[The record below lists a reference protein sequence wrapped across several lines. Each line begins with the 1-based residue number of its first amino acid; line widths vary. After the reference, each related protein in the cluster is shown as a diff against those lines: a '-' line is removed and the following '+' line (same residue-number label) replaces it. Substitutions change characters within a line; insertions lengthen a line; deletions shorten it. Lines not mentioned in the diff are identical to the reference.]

1 MTKRILITENVT
13 GAGIDG
19 LKKKYDCRW
28 EKDLWQKP
36 EELLRIADQYDA
48 MIVRNQTK
56 VTAGLLKAASRCQ
69 VVGRAGVGIDNVDVR
84 AATELGIVVAFTPEE
99 NAISVAEQVL
109 GMMLCLARRFVGADA
124 SVKSGKWDRMA
135 FMGVELY
142 GKTLG
147 VIGLGKIGAR
157 VAMRARAFG
166 MRIIA
171 YDPYLT
177 RHHIHVT
184 ESQAE
189 LVDLETLLKTSD
201 FMTIHLPL
209 TTETQHLINRDRLS
223 RMKPTAYLINT
234 SRGPI
239 VNEADLCDALNRK
252 VIAGAALDVREE
264 EPPKASPLN
273 GLQSILLTP
282 HVAAFTVEAQDKVQ
296 ESLSEDVDRVLE
308 GKPALRY
315 ANFAR
320 PRRSAKQELMIE
332 D

>member
-1 MTKRILITENVT
+1 MNSMGYVMKKKILITENII
-13 GAGIDG
+13 GPGIDG
-19 LKKKYDCRW
+19 LREKYDCRW
-28 EKDLWQKP
+28 DKDLWQKP
-36 EELLRIADQYDA
+36 EEILGIADRFEA
-48 MIVRNQTK
+48 IIVRNQTK
-56 VTAGLLKAASRCQ
+56 VTADLLKAATRCQ
-69 VVGRAGVGIDNVDVR
+69 VIGRAGVGVDNVDVK
-84 AATELGIVVAFTPEE
+84 AASELGIVVAFTPEE
-99 NAISVAEQVL
+99 NAISVAEEVL
-109 GMMLCLARRFVGADA
+109 GMMLCLAKRFVGADA
-124 SVKSGKWDRMA
+124 SVKAGKWDRMD
-135 FMGVELY
+135 FLGVELF

-147 VIGLGKIGAR
+147 IIGLGKIGAR

-189 LVDLETLLKTSD
+189 LVDLETLLRTSD
-201 FMTIHLPL
+201 FITIHLPL
-209 TTETQHLINRDRLS
+209 TAETRHLIDKDRLS

-239 VNEADLCDALNRK
+239 VDEADLYEALDRK

-273 GLQSILLTP
+273 GLENILLTP

-296 ESLSEDVDRVLE
+296 ESLSEDVDRVLT
-308 GKPALRY
+308 GKPALRF
-315 ANFAR
+315 ANFAS
-320 PRRSAKQELMIE
+320 PKRSA
-332 D
+332 

>member
-1 MTKRILITENVT
+1 MKKKILITENII
-13 GAGIDG
+13 GPGIDG
-19 LKKKYDCRW
+19 LRENYDCRW
-28 EKDLWQKP
+28 DKDLWQKP
-36 EELLRIADQYDA
+36 EEILGIADRFEA
-48 MIVRNQTK
+48 IIVRNQTK
-56 VTAGLLKAASRCQ
+56 VTADLLKAATRCQ
-69 VVGRAGVGIDNVDVR
+69 VIGRAGVGVDNVDVK
-84 AATELGIVVAFTPEE
+84 AASELGIVVAFTPEE
-99 NAISVAEQVL
+99 NAISVAEEVL
-109 GMMLCLARRFVGADA
+109 GMMLCLAKRFVGADA
-124 SVKSGKWDRMA
+124 SVKAGKWDRMA
-135 FMGVELY
+135 FLGVELF

-147 VIGLGKIGAR
+147 IIGLGKIGAR

-189 LVDLETLLKTSD
+189 LVDLETLLRTSD
-201 FMTIHLPL
+201 FITIHLPL
-209 TTETQHLINRDRLS
+209 TAETQHLIDKDRLS

-239 VNEADLCDALNRK
+239 VDEADLYEALDRK

-273 GLQSILLTP
+273 GLENILLTP

-296 ESLSEDVDRVLE
+296 ESLSEDVDRVLT
-308 GKPALRY
+308 GKPALRF

-320 PRRSAKQELMIE
+320 PKRSA
-332 D
+332 

>member
-1 MTKRILITENVT
+1 MTKKILITENIT
-13 GAGIDG
+13 GPGIDG

-28 EKDLWQKP
+28 DKELWQKP
-36 EELLRIADQYDA
+36 EELLRIADRYDA
-48 MIVRNQTK
+48 IIVRNQTK
-56 VTAGLLKAASRCQ
+56 VNADLLKAATGCL
-69 VVGRAGVGIDNVDVR
+69 VVGRAGVGVDNVDVR

-209 TTETQHLINRDRLS
+209 TAETQHLINRDRLS
-223 RMKPTAYLINT
+223 RMKPTAYLIKDQ
-234 SRGPI
+234 
-239 VNEADLCDALNRK
+239 AALFDALVRGT
-252 VIAGAALDVREE
+252 IAGAAVDVLEQ
-264 EPPKASPLN
+264 EPPDPADPLLRLPN
-273 GLQSILLTP
+273 IIITP
-282 HVAAFTVEAQDKVQ
+282 HTSSWSNESAAYMRRQAAANVVTVLKGGMPGSIVNRKWLAT
-296 ESLSEDVDRVLE
+296 
-308 GKPALRY
+308 A
-315 ANFAR
+315 
-320 PRRSAKQELMIE
+320 
-332 D
+332 

>member
-1 MTKRILITENVT
+1 MKKQILITENIV
-13 GAGIDG
+13 GPGIDG
-19 LKKKYDCRW
+19 LRDKYDCRW

-36 EELLRIADQYDA
+36 EEILGIADRFDA
-48 MIVRNQTK
+48 IIVRNQTK
-56 VTAGLLKAASRCQ
+56 VNAALLKAATRCQ
-69 VVGRAGVGIDNVDVR
+69 VIGRAGVGVDNVDVQT
-84 AATELGIVVAFTPEE
+84 ASELGIVVAFTPEE
-99 NAISVAEQVL
+99 NAISVAEEVL
-109 GMMLCLARRFVGADA
+109 GMMLCLAKRFVGADA
-124 SVKSGKWDRMA
+124 SVKAGKWDRMA
-135 FMGVELY
+135 FLGVELF
-142 GKTLG
+142 GKNLG
-147 VIGLGKIGAR
+147 IIGMGKIGAR

-189 LVDLETLLKTSD
+189 LVDLETLLRTSD
-201 FMTIHLPL
+201 FITIHLPL
-209 TTETQHLINRDRLS
+209 TAETRHLIDRESLS

-239 VNEADLCDALNRK
+239 VNEADLYEALNGK

-273 GLQSILLTP
+273 SLENILLAP

-296 ESLSEDVDRVLE
+296 ESLSEDVDRILS
-308 GKPALRY
+308 GKPALRF

-320 PRRSAKQELMIE
+320 PKRSV
-332 D
+332 

>member
-1 MTKRILITENVT
+1 M
-13 GAGIDG
+13 
-19 LKKKYDCRW
+19 
-28 EKDLWQKP
+28 
-36 EELLRIADQYDA
+36 ADQFEA
-48 MIVRNQTK
+48 IIVRNQTK
-56 VTAGLLKAASRCQ
+56 VSADLLKAATRCQ
-69 VVGRAGVGIDNVDVR
+69 VIGRAGVGVDNVDVK
-84 AATELGIVVAFTPEE
+84 AASELGIVVAFTPEE
-99 NAISVAEQVL
+99 NAISVAEEVL
-109 GMMLCLARRFVGADA
+109 GMMLCLAKRFIGADA
-124 SVKSGKWDRMA
+124 SVKAGKWDRMA
-135 FMGVELY
+135 FLGVELF

-189 LVDLETLLKTSD
+189 LVDLETLLRASD
-201 FMTIHLPL
+201 FITIHLPL
-209 TTETQHLINRDRLS
+209 TAETRHLIDKDSLS

-239 VNEADLCDALNRK
+239 VNEADLCEALK
-252 VIAGAALDVREE
+252 GQVIAGAALDVREE

-273 GLQSILLTP
+273 GLENILLTP

-296 ESLSEDVDRVLE
+296 ESLCEDVDRVLS
-308 GKPALRY
+308 GKPVLRF

-320 PRRSAKQELMIE
+320 PKRSA
-332 D
+332 

>member
-1 MTKRILITENVT
+1 MKKKILITENIS
-13 GAGIDG
+13 GPGMEG
-19 LKKKYDCRW
+19 LREKYDCRW
-28 EKDLWQKP
+28 DKDLWQKP
-36 EELLRIADQYDA
+36 EEILGIADRFEA
-48 MIVRNQTK
+48 IIVRNQTK
-56 VTAGLLKAASRCQ
+56 VTAALLKAATRCE
-69 VVGRAGVGIDNVDVR
+69 VIGRAGVGVDNVDVK
-84 AATELGIVVAFTPEE
+84 AASELGIVVAFTPEE
-99 NAISVAEQVL
+99 NAISVAEEVL
-109 GMMLCLARRFVGADA
+109 GMMLCLAKRFVGADA
-124 SVKSGKWDRMA
+124 SVKAGKWDRMA
-135 FMGVELY
+135 FLGVELY

-147 VIGLGKIGAR
+147 IIGLGRIGAR

-189 LVDLETLLKTSD
+189 LVDLETLLRTSD
-201 FMTIHLPL
+201 FITIHLPL
-209 TTETQHLINRDRLS
+209 TAETRHLIDKDRLS
-223 RMKPTAYLINT
+223 RMKPAAYLVNT

-239 VNEADLCDALNRK
+239 VNEADLYEALDRK

-264 EPPKASPLN
+264 EPPRASPLN
-273 GLQSILLTP
+273 GLENILLTP

-308 GKPALRY
+308 GKPALRF

-320 PRRSAKQELMIE
+320 PKRSA
-332 D
+332 

>member
-1 MTKRILITENVT
+1 MKKKILITENIS
-13 GAGIDG
+13 GPGMEG
-19 LKKKYDCRW
+19 LREKYDCRW
-28 EKDLWQKP
+28 DKDLWQKP
-36 EELLRIADQYDA
+36 EEILGIADRFEA
-48 MIVRNQTK
+48 IIVRNQTK
-56 VTAGLLKAASRCQ
+56 VTAALLKAATRCE
-69 VVGRAGVGIDNVDVR
+69 VIGRAGVGVDNVDVK
-84 AATELGIVVAFTPEE
+84 AASELGIVVAFTPEE
-99 NAISVAEQVL
+99 NAISVAEEVL
-109 GMMLCLARRFVGADA
+109 GMMLCLAKRFVGADA
-124 SVKSGKWDRMA
+124 SVKAGKWDRMA
-135 FMGVELY
+135 FLGVELY

-147 VIGLGKIGAR
+147 IIGLGRIGAR

-189 LVDLETLLKTSD
+189 LVDLETLLRTSD
-201 FMTIHLPL
+201 FITIHLPL
-209 TTETQHLINRDRLS
+209 TAETRHLIDKDRLS
-223 RMKPTAYLINT
+223 RMKPAAYLVNT

-239 VNEADLCDALNRK
+239 VNEADLYEALDRK

-264 EPPKASPLN
+264 EPPRASPLN
-273 GLQSILLTP
+273 GLENILLTP

-308 GKPALRY
+308 GKPALRF

-320 PRRSAKQELMIE
+320 PKRSE
-332 D
+332 

>member
-1 MTKRILITENVT
+1 MKKKILITENII
-13 GAGIDG
+13 GPGIDG
-19 LKKKYDCRW
+19 LREKYDCRW
-28 EKDLWQKP
+28 DKDLWQKP
-36 EELLRIADQYDA
+36 EEILGIADRFEA
-48 MIVRNQTK
+48 IIVRNQTK
-56 VTAGLLKAASRCQ
+56 VTADLLKAAARCQ
-69 VVGRAGVGIDNVDVR
+69 VIGRAGVGVDNVDVK
-84 AATELGIVVAFTPEE
+84 AASELGIVVAFTPEE
-99 NAISVAEQVL
+99 NAISVAEEVL
-109 GMMLCLARRFVGADA
+109 GMMLCLAKRFVGADA
-124 SVKSGKWDRMA
+124 SVKAGKWDRMA
-135 FMGVELY
+135 FLGVELF

-147 VIGLGKIGAR
+147 IIGLGKIGAR

-189 LVDLETLLKTSD
+189 LVDLETLLRTSD
-201 FMTIHLPL
+201 FITIHLPL
-209 TTETQHLINRDRLS
+209 TAETRHLIDKDRLS

-239 VNEADLCDALNRK
+239 VDEADLYEALDRK

-273 GLQSILLTP
+273 GLENILLTP

-296 ESLSEDVDRVLE
+296 ESLSEDVDRVLT
-308 GKPALRY
+308 GKPALRF

-320 PRRSAKQELMIE
+320 PKRSA
-332 D
+332 